1 MDRAAAVSKMIEML
15 LDATPSLKGQ
25 AGQFYGSYEAQ
36 RLLLRGLMN
45 MCQVKRRPGDEFF
58 TLQDGLLSAERDE
71 RPSVTFEQLPRNPLS
86 SKIRIYR
93 GDILN
98 IKADA
103 IVNAANSS
111 LLGCFIAG
119 HNCIDNCIH
128 SAAGLQLRFEC
139 NEIMQKTGHPASV
152 GCAVV
157 TSGYNLKAPHVIH
170 TVGPNISGPLEPR
183 DREDLA
189 SCYKNCL
196 DRALQS
202 GFRSVA
208 FPCISTGAFSFPHT
222 EAAEVAIPAVL
233 DHINAHPED
242 PDVIFVVFDKVDAEA
257 YDYVIKNLMDKR
269 LHPDKKPT
277 EARLS
282 ALWNV
287 KAPK

>member
-25 AGQFYGSYEAQ
+25 AGQFHGSYEAQ
-36 RLLLRGLMN
+36 RMLRRGLMN
-45 MCQVKRRPGDEFF
+45 MCQVKRRPSDEFF
-58 TLQDGLLSAERDE
+58 TLQDELLSAERDE
-71 RPSVTFEQLPRNPLS
+71 RPTVTFSMLPLTPIS
-86 SKIRIYR
+86 GKIRIYR

-139 NEIMQKTGHPASV
+139 NEIMQKAGHPAEA

-157 TSGYNLKAPHVIH
+157 TSGYNLKSPHVIH
-170 TVGPNISGPLEPR
+170 TVGPNISGPLEAR
-183 DREDLA
+183 DRDELA
-189 SCYKNCL
+189 SCYTNCL
-196 DRALQS
+196 DCALKA
-202 GFRSVA
+202 GFKSIA
-208 FPCISTGAFSFPHT
+208 FPCVSTGAFSFPHT
-222 EAAEVAIPAVL
+222 EAAEVALPAVISHL
-233 DHINAHPED
+233 KAHADD

-269 LHPDKKPT
+269 LNPDKKPT

-282 ALWNV
+282 ALWKV